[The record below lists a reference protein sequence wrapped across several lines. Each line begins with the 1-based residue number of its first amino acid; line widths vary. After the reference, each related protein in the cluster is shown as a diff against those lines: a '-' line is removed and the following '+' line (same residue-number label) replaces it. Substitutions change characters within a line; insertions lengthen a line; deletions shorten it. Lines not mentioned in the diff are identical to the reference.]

1 MDLKLS
7 NMQTEHK
14 LIIGLLA
21 CIVIYYFVF
30 KKKEHFKTVKLC
42 ELNMFGVSTCPHCVN
57 AKPMFNKLIKKL
69 NKKRINNY
77 KVSVRYIDCNKNE
90 QLAKQYKI
98 NGVPT
103 FVLTKCDGS
112 KIYYNGQPTE
122 DGLMKFVNNALNNKN

>member
-1 MDLKLS
+1 MDFKLS
-7 NMQTEHK
+7 DIKTEHK
-14 LIIGLLA
+14 LIIGLVCFA
-21 CIVIYYFVF
+21 IYYFFF

-42 ELNMFGVSTCPHCVN
+42 ELNMFGVSSCPHCVN
-57 AKPMFNKLIKKL
+57 AKPMFDRVTRSL

-77 KVSVRYIDCNKNE
+77 KVSVRYIDCKKNS

-112 KIYYNGQPTE
+112 KIYYNGKPTE
-122 DGLMKFVNNALNNKN
+122 QGLARFINDALKK